1 MIQGPSFFGVPP
13 MSVTVNQTIQQAEAH
28 FLKFCIQYASIAL
41 IYYDY
46 VLTFRAEVTHI
57 WRPPKFRIFT
67 LLYILTR
74 YALVANILYLLA
86 ISSKLSKYV

>member
-1 MIQGPSFFGVPP
+1 MP
-13 MSVTVNQTIQQAEAH
+13 MNQTIQQAEAH

-46 VLTFRAEVTHI
+46 VLTLRTEVTYM
-57 WRPPKFRIFT
+57 WRSKFRIST

-86 ISSKLSKYV
+86 ISSKLSKYA